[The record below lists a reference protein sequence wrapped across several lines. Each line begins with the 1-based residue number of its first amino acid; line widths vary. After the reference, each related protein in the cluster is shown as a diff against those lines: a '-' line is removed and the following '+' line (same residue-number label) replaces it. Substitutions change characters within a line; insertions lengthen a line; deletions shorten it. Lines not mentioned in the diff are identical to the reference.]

1 MAHDETTDI
10 MPAHR
15 TPVQEVLAR
24 LGSNPTTGLSHDEAR
39 RRLASH
45 GRNELPI
52 TPPVPGWRKFLAQF
66 QSPLTILLLVA
77 TAISFV
83 AWLIERESSIP
94 FETITILAIVIFNAI
109 LGYVQE
115 ARAEQAVAAL
125 QAMASAQARVL
136 RESDQHSI
144 PSAELVPGD
153 IILIEEGDTLPADG
167 RLVEAIALRVAESAL
182 TGESSAVSKHTA
194 PVEAEAGIGDQRN
207 MIFSGTAVTTGRGRA
222 VITGTGA
229 TTEIGKIAGTL
240 QRTVEEATPLQ
251 KELDRIGK
259 ILGIVVIAIAVIM
272 SLTIILISH
281 VRSLS
286 ELVDVLL
293 LAVSLAVA
301 AVPEGLTAIT
311 TIVLSLGMQRM
322 ARRHVIVRKLSAVE
336 TLGSTT
342 VICSDKTG
350 TLTKNE
356 MTVRTVV
363 TARGRVD
370 LTGIGYAPHGE
381 IQQEGGAVTDED
393 LREEVRRRTAGGSRA
408 TRPRAR

>member
-1 MAHDETTDI
+1 MI
-10 MPAHR
+10 
-15 TPVQEVLAR
+15 V
-24 LGSNPTTGLSHDEAR
+24 SNGMLDSRSISQA
-39 RRLASH
+39 A
-45 GRNELPI
+45 NEI
-52 TPPVPGWRKFLAQF
+52 A
-66 QSPLTILLLVA
+66 VA
-77 TAISFV
+77 T
-83 AWLIERESSIP
+83 SSRMVSG
-94 FETITILAIVIFNAI
+94 LWNW
-109 LGYVQE
+109 
-115 ARAEQAVAAL
+115 ARN
-125 QAMASAQARVL
+125 L
-136 RESDQHSI
+136 RQ
-144 PSAELVPGD
+144 P
-153 IILIEEGDTLPADG
+153 
-167 RLVEAIALRVAESAL
+167 
-182 TGESSAVSKHTA
+182 
-194 PVEAEAGIGDQRN
+194 
-207 MIFSGTAVTTGRGRA
+207 
-222 VITGTGA
+222 GTGA

-259 ILGIVVIAIAVIM
+259 ILGSVVIAIAVIM
-272 SLTIILISH
+272 SLTIILISQ
-281 VRSLS
+281 VRTLA

-363 TARGRVD
+363 TAQGRVD

-381 IQQEGGAVTDED
+381 MQQEGGTVTDED
-393 LREEVRRRTAGGSRA
+393 LREEVRRTLRAASLANNARLSQQEDRWTVQGDPTEGALIVAARKAGVTKAELEERFLRVGEVPFTSVR
-408 TRPRAR
+408 